1 MAVLERLTPRAL
13 GVIQQRGPIL
23 ADALAK
29 VLDVRCADAGD
40 PREARK
46 RVIRD
51 VVRYLRHQGLRICA
65 NRHEGYWEARD
76 QRDWDNYK
84 ASKRGEGVCRFV
96 EVRDYVEAVTDRTSG
111 QMRLPLTP
119 VLPGHAMMEG

>member
-1 MAVLERLTPRAL
+1 MAVLERLAPEAL
-13 GVIQQRGPIL
+13 GVIQQRGPIV
-23 ADALAK
+23 ADALATAIE
-29 VLDVRCADAGD
+29 VRCADAVD
-40 PREARK
+40 PREQRR

-51 VVRYLRHQGLRICA
+51 VVRYLRHQGRRICA
-65 NRHEGYWEARD
+65 NHHEGCWEARD

-96 EVRDYVEAVTDRTSG
+96 EVRDYVAAVTDRTSG
-111 QMRLPLTP
+111 QMRLPLTH